1 MAGYI
6 EDRWYTKRP
15 DPATGQRRK
24 TARHG
29 RGKRWRV
36 AGIPGV
42 RDRSFVR
49 EADAKSWLK
58 ESATDSS
65 RGTFYDPRLG
75 EMTLREYVEEHWWP
89 TLRLPPAT
97 KQSMRGRVFNHIL
110 PHVGRLSL
118 NRIGHDEVRLWQ
130 TKAEKNIETTTLVTT
145 WQHFSSIM
153 QAAYKAKRIPEN
165 PFRDEDLKAPRLPK
179 SKAKAWPQE
188 TVASVREALD
198 PRYRI
203 LLDLGVTAGLRQ
215 GEAFGFSPDDID
227 GTEIHVVRQIV
238 HVGARLGFGPPK
250 GNKERIAPCPP
261 ELAQAVSKHAERFP
275 TVEVTLPWVDPD
287 RPNLEWEQRPLR
299 TVRLLVT
306 SAVRTGNNHGAV
318 HRNMF
323 NEKKWKPALVR
334 AGVIPEP
341 VVEHVPGNGKRPWT
355 RIKWDMPHEE
365 GFHVTRHTFASIVL
379 QAGETITQ
387 LAAWLGHADPAF
399 TLRTYVHFMPKSGRK
414 GLAALG
420 QWIAPLQGADVA
432 AEVSTGSGSPQ
443 ILPSTQVPPER
454 TAGARTETGAEDGQL
469 QHGRSENDKVPIA

>member
-6 EDRWYTKRP
+6 EDRWYKKGP
-15 DPATGQRRK
+15 ADPETGKPTREK
-24 TARHG
+24 TARRG
-29 RGKRWRV
+29 QGKRWRV

-42 RDRSFVR
+42 RDRSFER
-49 EADAKSWLK
+49 EVDAKAWLK

-65 RGTFYDPRLG
+65 RGTFYDPRHG
-75 EMTLREYVEEHWWP
+75 KMTLREYVEEHWWP

-97 KQSMRGRVFNHIL
+97 KQAMRGRVFNHIL
-110 PHVGRLSL
+110 PHVGHLSL

-130 TKAEKNIETTTLVTT
+130 AKAEKNIETTTLVTT

-153 QAAYKAKRIPEN
+153 QAAHKAKRIPAN
-165 PFRDEDLKAPRLPK
+165 PFRDEDLKAPRVPK
-179 SKAKAWPQE
+179 SKAKAWTQE
-188 TVASVREALD
+188 TVLAVRKELD

-203 LLDLGVTAGLRQ
+203 LLDLGISAGLRQ
-215 GEAFGFSPDDID
+215 GESFGFSPDDID
-227 GTEIHVVRQIV
+227 GDELHVVRQVV
-238 HVGARLGFGPPK
+238 HVGAQLGFGPPK

-261 ELAQAVSKHAERFP
+261 ELARAVKEHAERYP

-287 RPNLEWEQRPLR
+287 RPNLEWEKRPLR

-306 SAVRTGNNHGAV
+306 TSFTSSSNKGAV

-323 NEKKWKPALVR
+323 NEKKWKPALAR
-334 AGVIPEP
+334 AGVIPQP
-341 VVEHVPGNGKRPWT
+341 VVEKVPGNGKKPWT
-355 RIKWDMPHEE
+355 RVQWDMPHEE

-420 QWIAPLQGADVA
+420 QWVTLGVADVVP
-432 AEVSTGSGSPQ
+432 EVSPGSGSPQ
-443 ILPSTQVPPER
+443 ILPSGPIPDDASDVS
-454 TAGARTETGAEDGQL
+454 AGQ
-469 QHGRSENDKVPIA
+469 